1 MTSTNGVF
9 VTEML
14 PWTTGH
20 GTVLIDIADV
30 RDVAALRQ
38 LYFAV
43 YGPSYPLRLGTDPA
57 VMTAALEAP
66 GVRWLVARHAE
77 SGDVVGSAVLRGDVT
92 ARIGKVEGLAVHP
105 GHAGAGIARALLSE
119 LCEEAFGPHGAM
131 DSVYATARC
140 VSPVPQRALMRQGF
154 RPMGLLPGAVE
165 LHQRETLALVIR
177 HREGVLAR
185 RAPIPEV
192 PERILPLLE
201 AAARATGHLDFTGVR
216 PRPAPPQVCPRPEAE
231 PIEVIQATGF
241 VQRRYAQKARGSVPS
256 LPLSPPNVLLT
267 PQDGR
272 FEAYGVIDKEG
283 GCGTLL
289 DVVPSTASPGGIA
302 PPDGTASPGEGLGD
316 VVHAMAKHGAAYVET
331 LLPLADHERLERYL
345 AHGFVPSALYPAM
358 RHDDGVWH
366 DYVLLAHASGRPDFR
381 ALDTDAAFAPYV
393 EQYSRSWT
401 ATYLNTFTT
410 EPPR

>member
-1 MTSTNGVF
+1 MTQSQL
-9 VTEML
+9 L
-14 PWTTGH
+14 PRTGGR
-20 GTVLIDIADV
+20 GTVLIDTAEA

-57 VMTAALEAP
+57 AMTAALEAP
-66 GVRWLVARHAE
+66 GVRWLVARDAG
-77 SGDVVGSAVLRGDVT
+77 SGDVVGSAVLRGDLA

-105 GHAGAGIARALLSE
+105 GHAGAGIARALLSG
-119 LCEEAFGPHGAM
+119 LCEEAFGPHGVL

-154 RPMGLLPGAVE
+154 RPLGLLPGAVE
-165 LHQRETLALVIR
+165 LRSRETLALVIR
-177 HREGVLAR
+177 HRDGVLDR
-185 RAPIPEV
+185 RAPVREV
-192 PERILPLLE
+192 PEQIVPLLE
-201 AAARATGHLDFTGVR
+201 AADRAAGPLGFTGVR
-216 PRPAPPQVCPRPEAE
+216 PRPAPRRACPRPEAE

-241 VQRRYAQKARGSVPS
+241 VRRRYAQHACGGVPS

-267 PQDGR
+267 PEDGR
-272 FEAYGVIDKEG
+272 FEAYGVIDREG

-289 DVVPSTASPGGIA
+289 DVAPSTAPL
-302 PPDGTASPGEGLGD
+302 GEALGD
-316 VVHAMAKHGAAYVET
+316 VVHAMAEHGAAYVET
-331 LLPLADHERLERYL
+331 LLPLADHERLEHYL

-358 RHDDGVWH
+358 RHENGTWH
-366 DYVLLAHASGRPDFR
+366 DHVLLAYASGRPDFR
-381 ALDTDAAFAPYV
+381 ALDADAAFAPYV

-401 ATYLNTFTT
+401 ATYLNTFTP